1 MYTFDVA
8 WVTILAASHRAA
20 TASTLIPVTSA
31 RLVAQNTWK
40 VNETGLRH
48 KKQRLRGVEIG

>member
-8 WVTILAASHRAA
+8 WVTMM
-20 TASTLIPVTSA
+20 PVTSA
-31 RLVAQNTWK
+31 RLVAQNGWK

-48 KKQRLRGVEIG
+48 ENSPSGG